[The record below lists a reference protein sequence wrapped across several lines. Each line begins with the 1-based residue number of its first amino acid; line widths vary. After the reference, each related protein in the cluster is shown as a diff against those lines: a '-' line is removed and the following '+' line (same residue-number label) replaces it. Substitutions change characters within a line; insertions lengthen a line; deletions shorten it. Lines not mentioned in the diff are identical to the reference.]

1 MVGGVEPPR
10 PSGTPPRRG
19 IGIRKASYMLK
30 LLKRYGKPIIPMFL
44 IAVVLLIGRATAELA
59 LPGLMSDIV
68 DYGIGAGGVDSPV
81 PEMLSLETFDLIL
94 ESLPQDRQMDFRF
107 SYVIGMMDAEH
118 YYHVSRD
125 GIRPEIV
132 EALPA
137 LLAYLETGETEF
149 VDDNAINHHAKAFI
163 RAEYQR
169 LGIDMHAFQMDY
181 VFSTGGTMIIVTLLS
196 IAAAVAQGFVSARIA
211 TGLARKLRMD
221 IFDKVVSFT
230 NTEYNNFSTA
240 SLITRSTND
249 VNQVQQL
256 MAIAIRIVVFSPIMG
271 IGGVLM
277 VVGTDPSMAWIIALT
292 VGSMVVFITLFIIIA
307 TPRFK
312 KMQKLIDKVNLVT
325 REALTGIMVIRAF
338 VTQKHEAKRFDGA
351 NSDLRNTALFLAR
364 LGAFQMPIISL
375 ISSFTTILIVW
386 IGANSIDAGQLTV
399 GSMMAFVNYTM
410 FIVWSFLML
419 AMIVIML
426 PRAQVAA
433 NRIMEILETQN
444 IVTDPDKPIQPDKNR
459 GEVEFRNVGF
469 KFPGAGGYALSDIS
483 FTAQNGKVTA
493 FVGSTG
499 SGKTALVNLVP
510 RFYDV
515 TEGEVLVN
523 GVNVR
528 DARQGDLRGLIGY
541 VPQKAVLFSGTIE
554 SNIKYAGN
562 EIDNAAMEA
571 AAKIAQADGFISER
585 AQGYADEIA
594 QGGTNVS
601 GGQRQRLSIARA
613 IAKKPKIYI
622 FDDSFSALDFKTDAK
637 LRGALAEEIGAATML
652 IVAQRINTI
661 KNADQI
667 IVLDQ
672 GKIVGMGLHGDLLK
686 TCDVYRQI
694 ASSQLSEEELA
705 KELGES
711 GVMA

>member
-1 MVGGVEPPR
+1 
-10 PSGTPPRRG
+10 
-19 IGIRKASYMLK
+19 MLK
-30 LLKRYGKPIIPMFL
+30 LLRKYGRPILPMFL
-44 IAVVLLIGRATAELA
+44 IAVVLLAGRAAAELT
-59 LPGLMSDIV
+59 LPGLMSNIV
-68 DYGIGAGGVDSPV
+68 DYGIAQGGVDSPV
-81 PEMLSLETFDLIL
+81 PEMLSPETVNIL
-94 ESLPQDRQMDFRF
+94 ADSWWPKAFWESLYIYDQ
-107 SYVIGMMDAEH
+107 AEGV
-118 YYHVSRD
+118 YRLRMPLNEV
-125 GIRPEIV
+125 GIREQERIARSLAGLEI
-132 EALPA
+132 
-137 LLAYLETGETEF
+137 GELWTYMDE
-149 VDDNAINHHAKAFI
+149 NTINHHAKAFI
-163 RAEYQR
+163 RAEYAR
-169 LGIDMHAFQMDY
+169 LGVDMDEFQINY
-181 VFSTGGTMIIVTLLS
+181 VFSTGGTMIIVTLLA
-196 IAAAVAQGFVSARIA
+196 IAAAIAQGFISARIA
-211 TGLARKLRMD
+211 TGLARKIRVD
-221 IFDKVVSFT
+221 IFDRVVSFT
-230 NTEYNNFSTA
+230 NNEFNNFSTA
-240 SLITRSTND
+240 SLITRCTND

-256 MAIAIRIVVFSPIMG
+256 MAMAIRIVIFSPIMG

-292 VGSMVVFITLFIIIA
+292 VGAMITFITLFIIIA

-312 KMQKLIDKVNLVT
+312 RMQRLIDKVNLVT

-338 VTQKHEAKRFDGA
+338 VTQKHEAKRFDTA

-364 LGAFQMPIISL
+364 LGAFQMPVITL
-375 ISSFTTILIVW
+375 VSSFTTMLIVW

-433 NRIMEILETQN
+433 NRIMEILDTELT
-444 IVTDPDKPIQPDKNR
+444 VTDPDTPIKPDKTR
-459 GEVEFRNVGF
+459 GDIEFRNVGF
-469 KFPGAGGYALSDIS
+469 KFPGADGYALSDIS

-499 SGKTALVNLVP
+499 SGKTSLVNLIP
-510 RFYDV
+510 RFYDA
-515 TEGEVLVN
+515 TDGEVLIN

-528 DARQGDLRGLIGY
+528 DAKQEDLRALIGY
-541 VPQKAVLFSGTIE
+541 VPQKAVLFSGTIA
-554 SNIKYAGN
+554 SNIKYAG
-562 EIDNAAMEA
+562 EHIDSAAMEA
-571 AAKIAQADGFISER
+571 AAKIAQADDFISER
-585 AQGYADEIA
+585 ADGYADEIA

-613 IAKKPKIYI
+613 IAKRPKIYI
-622 FDDSFSALDFKTDAK
+622 FDDSFSALDFKTDAQ
-637 LRGALAEEIGAATML
+637 LRAALTKEAGAATML

-672 GKIVGMGLHGDLLK
+672 GKIVGKGLHNDLLEN
-686 TCDVYRQI
+686 CDVYRQI

-705 KELGES
+705 RDLGES

>member
-1 MVGGVEPPR
+1 
-10 PSGTPPRRG
+10 
-19 IGIRKASYMLK
+19 
-30 LLKRYGKPIIPMFL
+30 MFL
-44 IAVVLLIGRATAELA
+44 IAVVLLVGRASAELT

-68 DYGIGAGGVDSPV
+68 DYGIAQGGVHSVIPDRMSTEAIHMIRENLPEELRVEFSWLYAHPTAPGNYLQIWRINISP
-81 PEMLSLETFDLIL
+81 ELE
-94 ESLPQDRQMDFRF
+94 
-107 SYVIGMMDAEH
+107 
-118 YYHVSRD
+118 
-125 GIRPEIV
+125 
-132 EALPA
+132 EAVA
-137 LLAYLETGETEF
+137 FAMAYLETGITDFPDE
-149 VDDNAINHHAKAFI
+149 NAINHHAKAFI
-163 RAEYQR
+163 RADLAR
-169 LGIDMHAFQMDY
+169 LGIDMDEFQMNY
-181 VFSTGGTMIIVTLLS
+181 VLSTGGTMIIVTLLA
-196 IAAAVAQGFVSARIA
+196 ILAAVSQGFISARIA
-211 TGLARKLRMD
+211 TGLARKIRVD

-240 SLITRSTND
+240 SLITRCTND

-256 MAIAIRIVVFSPIMG
+256 MAMAIRIVVFSPIMG

-292 VGSMVVFITLFIIIA
+292 VGAMIFFITLFIIIA

-338 VTQKHEAKRFDGA
+338 VTQKHEAKRFDEA
-351 NSDLRNTALFLAR
+351 NSNLRNTALFLAR
-364 LGAFQMPIISL
+364 LGAFQMPVITL
-375 ISSFTTILIVW
+375 ISSFTTVLIVW
-386 IGANSIDAGQLTV
+386 IGANSIDAGYLTV

-433 NRIMEILETQN
+433 NRIMEILDTEN
-444 IVTDPDKPIQPDKNR
+444 IVTDPQNPIQPDKNR
-459 GEVEFRNVGF
+459 GYIEFRNVSF
-469 KFPGAGGYALSDIS
+469 KFPGAGGYALQDIS
-483 FTAQNGKVTA
+483 FTAQDGKVTA

-499 SGKTALVNLVP
+499 SGKTALVNLIP
-510 RFYDV
+510 RFYDA

-528 DARQGDLRGLIGY
+528 DAKQEDLRALIGY

-554 SNIKYAGN
+554 SNIKYAG
-562 EIDNAAMEA
+562 EHIDTAEMEA
-571 AAKIAQADGFISER
+571 AAKIAQADDFIAER
-585 AQGYADEIA
+585 TEKYADEIS

-622 FDDSFSALDFKTDAK
+622 FDDSFSALDYKTDAK
-637 LRGALAEEIGAATML
+637 LRAALGDEIGAATML

-672 GKIVGMGLHGDLLK
+672 GKIVGVGLHSDLLK

-694 ASSQLSEEELA
+694 ASSQLSEKELT
-705 KELGES
+705 KDLGES

>member
-1 MVGGVEPPR
+1 
-10 PSGTPPRRG
+10 
-19 IGIRKASYMLK
+19 MLP
-30 LLKRYGKPIIPMFL
+30 LFL
-44 IAVVLLIGRATAELA
+44 IAVVLLVGRATAELT

-68 DYGIGAGGVDSPV
+68 DYGISEGGVDSTV
-81 PEMLSLETFDLIL
+81 PRKLTPDTFNDIL
-94 ESLPQDRQMDFRF
+94 ENLPQTLQ
-107 SYVIGMMDAEH
+107 AEFAAGYGFVAGH
-118 YYHVSRD
+118 DYY
-125 GIRPEIV
+125 
-132 EALPA
+132 ALTA
-137 LLAYLETGETEF
+137 DDISMYLERELAIQLAWLQTGGDMNF
-149 VDDNAINHHAKAFI
+149 DDDNNAISHNAKAFI
-163 RAEYQR
+163 RAEYER
-169 LGIDMHAFQMDY
+169 MGMDMEALQMDY
-181 VFSTGGTMIIVTLLS
+181 VFSTGGMMLIVTFLA
-196 IAAAVAQGFVSARIA
+196 IAAAASQGYISARMA
-211 TGLARKLRMD
+211 TGLARKLRED

-240 SLITRSTND
+240 SLITRCTND

-256 MAIAIRIVVFSPIMG
+256 MTMAIRIVVFSPIMG

-292 VGSMVVFITLFIIIA
+292 VGSMLAFITLFIIIA

-312 KMQKLIDKVNLVT
+312 IMQKLIDKVNLVT

-351 NSDLRNTALFLAR
+351 NKDLRNTALFLAR
-364 LGAFQMPIISL
+364 LGAFQMPIITL
-375 ISSFTTILIVW
+375 ISSFTTVLIIW
-386 IGANSIDAGQLTV
+386 IGANSIDAGSLSV
-399 GSMMAFVNYTM
+399 GEMMAFVQYTM

-433 NRIMEILETQN
+433 TRIMEILETENVVIDHENPEKLGQ
-444 IVTDPDKPIQPDKNR
+444 NR
-459 GEVEFRNVGF
+459 GDIEFRNVSF
-469 KFPGAGGYALSDIS
+469 KFPGAEGYALSDIS
-483 FTAQNGKVTA
+483 FTAQDGKVTA

-515 TEGEVLVN
+515 TDGEVLVN
-523 GVNVR
+523 GVNVKN
-528 DARQGDLRGLIGY
+528 ASQSDLRGLVGY

-554 SNIKYAGN
+554 SNIKYAG
-562 EIDNAAMEA
+562 EHIDNDAMEKA
-571 AAKIAQADGFISER
+571 SRIAQAAEFIEER
-585 AQGYADEIA
+585 AEGYADEIA

-622 FDDSFSALDFKTDAK
+622 FDDSFSALDFKTDAQ
-637 LRGALAEEIGAATML
+637 LRAALAEEIGATTML

-672 GKIVGMGLHGDLLK
+672 GKIVGKGIHKDLLK
-686 TCDVYRQI
+686 NCDVYKQI

-705 KELGES
+705 KDLGE
-711 GVMA
+711 GGMMA

>member
-1 MVGGVEPPR
+1 
-10 PSGTPPRRG
+10 
-19 IGIRKASYMLK
+19 MLK
-30 LLKRYGKPIIPMFL
+30 LLKRYGKPILPLFL
-44 IAVVLLIGRATAELA
+44 IAVVLLIGRATAELT

-68 DYGIGAGGVDSPV
+68 DYGIAQGGVDSVV
-81 PEMLSLETFDLIL
+81 PDLLGWDSFDLVHDN
-94 ESLPQDRQMDFRF
+94 LPEELRQEFLRA
-107 SYVIGMMDAEH
+107 Y
-118 YYHVSRD
+118 
-125 GIRPEIV
+125 GINSPWHLLQMRSADMSPELV
-132 EALPA
+132 EAIA
-137 LLAYLETGETEF
+137 FALAYLETGETYF
-149 VDDNAINHHAKAFI
+149 ADVNIRNQHAKAFI
-163 RAEYQR
+163 RAEYAR
-169 LGIDMHAFQMDY
+169 MGVDMEEFQMNY
-181 VFSTGGTMIIVTLLS
+181 VFSTGGTMIVVTLLA
-196 IAAAVAQGFVSARIA
+196 IAAAISQGFISARIA
-211 TGLARKLRMD
+211 TGLARKIRID

-240 SLITRSTND
+240 SLITRCTND

-256 MAIAIRIVVFSPIMG
+256 MAMAIRIVVFSPIMG

-292 VGSMVVFITLFIIIA
+292 VGSMIAFITLFIIIA

-364 LGAFQMPIISL
+364 LGAFQMPVITL
-375 ISSFTTILIVW
+375 VSSFTTVLIVW

-433 NRIMEILETQN
+433 NRIMEILDTKL
-444 IVTDPDKPIQPDKNR
+444 IVTDPEKPIQPDKNR
-459 GEVEFRNVGF
+459 GDIEFRNVGF
-469 KFPGAGGYALSDIS
+469 KFPGAEGYALSNIN
-483 FTAQNGKVTA
+483 FTAQSGKVTA

-499 SGKTALVNLVP
+499 SGKTALVNLIP

-528 DARQGDLRGLIGY
+528 DARQEDLRGLIGY

-554 SNIKYAGN
+554 SNIKYAGGN
-562 EIDNAAMEA
+562 IDDAAMEA
-571 AAKIAQADGFISER
+571 AAKIAQADDFIGER
-585 AQGYADEIA
+585 AEGYAEEIA

-637 LRGALAEEIGAATML
+637 LRAALAEEVDGATML

-661 KNADQI
+661 KHADQI

-672 GKIVGMGLHGDLLK
+672 GKIVGKGLHGHLLK
-686 TCDVYRQI
+686 TCDVYKQI
-694 ASSQLSEEELA
+694 ATSQLSEEELA
-705 KELGES
+705 DDGLAEG

>member
-1 MVGGVEPPR
+1 
-10 PSGTPPRRG
+10 
-19 IGIRKASYMLK
+19 
-30 LLKRYGKPIIPMFL
+30 MFL
-44 IAVVLLIGRATAELA
+44 IAVVLLIGRATAELT

-68 DYGIGAGGVDSPV
+68 DYGIAQEGVDSPV
-81 PEMLSLETFDLIL
+81 PQMLSWDTFHLIHEMLPEERRQELVLSYYASIL
-94 ESLPQDRQMDFRF
+94 PEGVHYFRT
-107 SYVIGMMDAEH
+107 V
-118 YYHVSRD
+118 RD
-125 GIRPEIV
+125 GIEPEIA
-132 EALPA
+132 EAIVHVIA
-137 LLAYLETGETEF
+137 LLDGGGT
-149 VDDNAINHHAKAFI
+149 VDFDDPNSINHHAKEFI
-163 RAEYQR
+163 RAEYAR
-169 LGIDMHAFQMDY
+169 LGIDMEEFQLDY
-181 VFSTGGTMIIVTLLS
+181 VFSTGGIMIIVTFLA
-196 IAAAVAQGFVSARIA
+196 IAAAIAQGFISARIA
-211 TGLARKLRMD
+211 TGLARKLRED

-240 SLITRSTND
+240 SLITRCTND

-256 MAIAIRIVVFSPIMG
+256 MAMAIRIVVFSPIMG

-292 VGSMVVFITLFIIIA
+292 VGSMIAFITLFIIVA

-351 NSDLRNTALFLAR
+351 NTDLRNTALFLAR
-364 LGAFQMPIISL
+364 LGAFQMPIITL
-375 ISSFTTILIVW
+375 ISSFTTVLIVW
-386 IGANSIDAGQLTV
+386 IGANSIEAGQLTV

-419 AMIVIML
+419 AMVVIML

-433 NRIMEILETQN
+433 NRIMEILDTAN
-444 IVTDPDKPIQPDKNR
+444 IVTDPENPIRPDQNR
-459 GEVEFRNVGF
+459 GDIEFRNVAF
-469 KFPGAGGYALSDIS
+469 KFPGADGYALEGIS
-483 FTAQNGKVTA
+483 FTARCGKTTA

-499 SGKTALVNLVP
+499 SGKTALVNLIP
-510 RFYDV
+510 RFYDA
-515 TEGEVLVN
+515 TDGQVLVN
-523 GVNVR
+523 GVDVR
-528 DARQGDLRGLIGY
+528 DARQEDLRALVGY

-554 SNIKYAGN
+554 SNLKYAGD
-562 EIDNAAMEA
+562 IDDAAMEA
-571 AAKIAQADGFISER
+571 AAKTAMADEFIAER
-585 AQGYADEIA
+585 AEGYADEIA

-613 IAKKPKIYI
+613 IAKNPRIYI
-622 FDDSFSALDFKTDAK
+622 FDDSFSALDYKTDAK
-637 LRGALAEEIGAATML
+637 LRTALTEEIGAATML

-672 GKIVGMGLHGDLLK
+672 GKIVGMGLHKDLLK

-694 ASSQLSEEELA
+694 ASSQLSEEELTRD
-705 KELGES
+705 LGES
-711 GVMA
+711 GVMV

>member
-1 MVGGVEPPR
+1 
-10 PSGTPPRRG
+10 
-19 IGIRKASYMLK
+19 MLK
-30 LLKRYGKPIIPMFL
+30 LLRRYGLPMLPLFL
-44 IAVVLLIGRATAELA
+44 IAVVLLVGRATAELT

-68 DYGIGAGGVDSPV
+68 DYGISEGGVDSTV
-81 PEMLSLETFDLIL
+81 PRKLTPDTFNDIL
-94 ESLPQDRQMDFRF
+94 ENLPQTLQ
-107 SYVIGMMDAEH
+107 AEFAAGYGFVAGH
-118 YYHVSRD
+118 DYY
-125 GIRPEIV
+125 
-132 EALPA
+132 ALTA
-137 LLAYLETGETEF
+137 DDISMYLERELAIQLAWLQTGGDMNF
-149 VDDNAINHHAKAFI
+149 DDDNNAISHNAKAFI
-163 RAEYQR
+163 RAEYER
-169 LGIDMHAFQMDY
+169 MGMDMEALQMDY
-181 VFSTGGTMIIVTLLS
+181 VFSTGGMMLIVTFLA
-196 IAAAVAQGFVSARIA
+196 IAAAASQGYISARMA
-211 TGLARKLRMD
+211 TGLARKLRED

-240 SLITRSTND
+240 SLITRCTND

-256 MAIAIRIVVFSPIMG
+256 MTMAIRIVVFSPIMG

-292 VGSMVVFITLFIIIA
+292 VGSMLAFITLFIIIA

-312 KMQKLIDKVNLVT
+312 IMQKLIDKVNLVT

-351 NSDLRNTALFLAR
+351 NKDLRNTALFLAR
-364 LGAFQMPIISL
+364 LGAFQMPIITL
-375 ISSFTTILIVW
+375 ISSFTTVLIIW
-386 IGANSIDAGQLTV
+386 IGANSIDAGSLSV
-399 GSMMAFVNYTM
+399 GEMMAFVQYTM

-433 NRIMEILETQN
+433 TRIMEILETENVVIDHENPEKLGQ
-444 IVTDPDKPIQPDKNR
+444 NR
-459 GEVEFRNVGF
+459 GDIEFRNVSF
-469 KFPGAGGYALSDIS
+469 KFPGAEGYALSDIS
-483 FTAQNGKVTA
+483 FTAQDGKVTA

-515 TEGEVLVN
+515 TDGEVLVN
-523 GVNVR
+523 GVNVKN
-528 DARQGDLRGLIGY
+528 ASQSDLRGLVGY

-554 SNIKYAGN
+554 SNIKYAG
-562 EIDNAAMEA
+562 EHIDNDAMEKA
-571 AAKIAQADGFISER
+571 SRIAQAAEFIEER
-585 AQGYADEIA
+585 AEGYADEIA

-622 FDDSFSALDFKTDAK
+622 FDDSFSALDFKTDAQ
-637 LRGALAEEIGAATML
+637 LRAALAEEIGATTML

-672 GKIVGMGLHGDLLK
+672 GKIVGKGIHKDLLK
-686 TCDVYRQI
+686 NCDVYKQI

-705 KELGES
+705 KDLGE
-711 GVMA
+711 GGMMA